1 MSIRLNKALKEFNIG
16 KDTAVEF
23 LAKKGHEIES
33 NPNTKLSDE
42 QYDLLRREFKKDE
55 EVRRKATELS
65 QGRQQE
71 KKEKK
76 AQKSER
82 RATEEVKTVVPEDLR
97 PQIKI
102 KGQVDLEAP
111 AKAEV
116 IPEAER
122 KEEKPIET
130 PAAAKPVATESPKEA
145 VSVPV
150 KETTEKPEEPVKAAA
165 TPEEPIVN
173 KPVKETVSEPKSAA
187 NEAGTATEKPK
198 KPAKPTKEERE
209 QQIGETKNGVFELR
223 STPEL
228 SAPKVVGQIDLSTLN
243 QSTRPKKKGK
253 DERRKEREKKKR
265 SRIGAQRVDINA
277 TANQLQ
283 NNERRKPGNNSNG
296 GNNQQTSQSNNRR
309 RNRKVK
315 EVVKAEI
322 SEEDVAK
329 QVKETLARLTNKS
342 NKNTKGAKYRK
353 EKREQ
358 VREREEELRREER
371 AESKILKLTE
381 FVTANELATMMD
393 VPVTKVIGTCMS
405 IGVMVS
411 INQRLDAE
419 TIDIVADEFGFKTE
433 FVSAE
438 VQDAVQ
444 EEEDDEENLEPR
456 APIVTVMG
464 HVDHGKTSLLDAIR
478 DTDVIS
484 GEAGGIT
491 QHIGASEVKI
501 NGQKIVF
508 LDTPGHEAFTSMRA
522 RGAQVTDIAILV
534 VAADDGIMPQTIEA
548 INHAKAA
555 NVPLIVAINK
565 IDKPGANPERVK
577 QELSE
582 QGLLVEDWGGD
593 VISVE
598 VSAKKR
604 INIESLLEMVLL
616 VAEVEEL
623 KANPNKRA
631 VGTVIEAE
639 LDKAR
644 GPVATVLVQGGTL
657 SVGDPIVAGVA
668 SGKVR
673 AMINYKGKR
682 IKQAG
687 PSTAVEILGLSEVP
701 AGGDQFAET
710 PNDKTARLIAE
721 KRQAMQRE
729 EMLKASS
736 KISLDDL
743 FAQMSEGKVKDL
755 NIVIKADVQGSVQA
769 VKQSLEKLSNEEV
782 AIKVIHGGVGAIT
795 ESDVLLASASNAII
809 IGFNVRPVSGSEQVA
824 EKESVDIRT
833 YTIIYK
839 AIEDIKAAMS
849 GMLDPDY
856 VDEDT
861 GKVEI
866 REIYKISG
874 VGTVAGCYVTSGKI
888 MRASKVR
895 IVRDGIIIH
904 EGELAALKRF
914 KDDVKE
920 VAQGFECGLSFVNYN
935 DIKPGDV
942 VEAYI
947 TKEVERTLD

>member
-1 MSIRLNKALKEFNIG
+1 MTKTSIKHIAEDYKISTEKLLEKINDFGIETIDNEYVEGENLELLIEMLNE
-16 KDTAVEF
+16 
-23 LAKKGHEIES
+23 EI
-33 NPNTKLSDE
+33 
-42 QYDLLRREFKKDE
+42 R
-55 EVRRKATELS
+55 
-65 QGRQQE
+65 
-71 KKEKK
+71 
-76 AQKSER
+76 
-82 RATEEVKTVVPEDLR
+82 
-97 PQIKI
+97 
-102 KGQVDLEAP
+102 
-111 AKAEV
+111 
-116 IPEAER
+116 
-122 KEEKPIET
+122 EEKGNVIE
-130 PAAAKPVATESPKEA
+130 
-145 VSVPV
+145 
-150 KETTEKPEEPVKAAA
+150 
-165 TPEEPIVN
+165 
-173 KPVKETVSEPKSAA
+173 A
-187 NEAGTATEKPK
+187 N
-198 KPAKPTKEERE
+198 
-209 QQIGETKNGVFELR
+209 
-223 STPEL
+223 
-228 SAPKVVGQIDLSTLN
+228 
-243 QSTRPKKKGK
+243 
-253 DERRKEREKKKR
+253 
-265 SRIGAQRVDINA
+265 
-277 TANQLQ
+277 
-283 NNERRKPGNNSNG
+283 
-296 GNNQQTSQSNNRR
+296 
-309 RNRKVK
+309 
-315 EVVKAEI
+315 
-322 SEEDVAK
+322 
-329 QVKETLARLTNKS
+329 
-342 NKNTKGAKYRK
+342 
-353 EKREQ
+353 
-358 VREREEELRREER
+358 
-371 AESKILKLTE
+371 SKIT
-381 FVTANELATMMD
+381 VQELATKM
-393 VPVTKVIGTCMS
+393 GTQASGIIMKLMKM
-405 IGVMVS
+405 GTMAT
-411 INQRLDAE
+411 INQE
-419 TIDIVADEFGFKTE
+419 IDFDMAALICNDFGFTLIKSDSSE
-433 FVSAE
+433 I
-438 VQDAVQ
+438 
-444 EEEDDEENLEPR
+444 EELEIEALMDIEKDDEKDLVPR
-456 APIVTVMG
+456 PPVVTVMG

-478 DTDVIS
+478 DTNVTL

-501 NGQKIVF
+501 KDQKIVF

-555 NVPLIVAINK
+555 NVPIIVAINK
-565 IDKPGANPERVK
+565 IDKPGANPDKVK
-577 QELSE
+577 QELAD

-604 INIESLLEMVLL
+604 QNIEQLLEMVLL

-639 LDKAR
+639 LDKGR

-657 SVGDPIVAGVA
+657 RVGDPIVAGVA

-682 IKQAG
+682 VKSAG

-701 AGGDQFAET
+701 TGGDQFVEV
-710 PNDKTARLIAE
+710 PNDKTARLIAQ
-721 KRQAMQRE
+721 KRQEMQRE

-782 AIKVIHGGVGAIT
+782 QIKVIHGGVGAIT

-809 IGFNVRPVSGSEQVA
+809 IGFNVRPVSGAEQVA

-839 AIEDIKAAMS
+839 AIEDMKAAMS
-849 GMLDPDY
+849 GMLDPEY

-861 GKVEI
+861 GKAEL

-874 VGTVAGCYVTSGKI
+874 VGTVAGAYVTTGKI
-888 MRASKVR
+888 FRNCKIR

-920 VAQGFECGLSFVNYN
+920 VNQGFECGLSFVNYN
-935 DIKPGDV
+935 DIKVGDV

-947 TKEVERTLD
+947 TKEVERTID